1 MPKEIKN
8 IGASVRARLLN
19 LSQANRQNFDLVLTR
34 FALERLLFRL
44 SQSPYAERFVLKGA
58 MLLMSWFEDP
68 HRSTRD
74 LDLLGFGDPSPEA
87 MLETFREILA
97 RGEDDGVVFD
107 VDALRVDRIRE
118 ELEYGGL
125 RLRTT
130 ASISGARII
139 LSIDVGFG
147 DALEPGAELIDY
159 PVMLDFPAPRLLAY
173 TRETV
178 VAEKFQAMVALGR
191 TNSRMKDFY
200 DVWILSRSFTF
211 DDERLARA
219 IAATFARR
227 VTKIPTELP
236 DALSPAF
243 AADEQKQRQWRAFVE
258 DVAIDPGALAD
269 VVNELAGLLMAHA
282 TTAKRV
288 ERKVLPV
295 GQVGPTGESQL

>member
-1 MPKEIKN
+1 
-8 IGASVRARLLN
+8 
-19 LSQANRQNFDLVLTR
+19 
-34 FALERLLFRL
+34 
-44 SQSPYAERFVLKGA
+44 
-58 MLLMSWFEDP
+58 
-68 HRSTRD
+68 
-74 LDLLGFGDPSPEA
+74 
-87 MLETFREILA
+87 
-97 RGEDDGVVFD
+97 
-107 VDALRVDRIRE
+107 
-118 ELEYGGL
+118 
-125 RLRTT
+125 
-130 ASISGARII
+130 
-139 LSIDVGFG
+139 
-147 DALEPGAELIDY
+147 
-159 PVMLDFPAPRLLAY
+159 MLDFPAPRLLAY

-211 DDERLARA
+211 DDERRARA

-227 VTKIPTELP
+227 VTEIPTELP

-288 ERKVLPV
+288 ERKVPPV